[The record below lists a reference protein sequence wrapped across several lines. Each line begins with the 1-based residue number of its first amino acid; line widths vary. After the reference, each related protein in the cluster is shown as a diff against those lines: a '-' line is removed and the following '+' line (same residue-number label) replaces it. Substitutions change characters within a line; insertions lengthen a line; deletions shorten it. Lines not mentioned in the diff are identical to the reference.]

1 MSKPPSDATK
11 LKTTQRDLRDT
22 YTLLQNVRSERDT
35 YRIRATRAEQEVSE
49 WKARFDA
56 LLARTPKED

>member
-11 LKTTQRDLRDT
+11 LKTAQRDLRDT

-56 LLARTPKED
+56 G